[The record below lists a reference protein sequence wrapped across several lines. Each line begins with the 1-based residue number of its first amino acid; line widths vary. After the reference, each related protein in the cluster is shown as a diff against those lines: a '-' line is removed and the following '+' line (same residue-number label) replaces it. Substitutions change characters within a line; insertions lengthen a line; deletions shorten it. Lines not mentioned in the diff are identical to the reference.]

1 MVKLLA
7 IAQGTRSGAN
17 VNMPTLNAE
26 TILNNTTP
34 GTLDFWVP
42 GRYVSCIHPTMEKR
56 TLSEDMQTIEEILEQ
71 IEENNA
77 FLRVAR
83 TKRRIDD
90 FTRCAVRLE
99 KQLLLAKRRAP
110 VK

>member
-1 MVKLLA
+1 MSFLNTIIQGAPLTFLHSLVMFHVYTPHQEKLP
-7 IAQGTRSGAN
+7 
-17 VNMPTLNAE
+17 V
-26 TILNNTTP
+26 
-34 GTLDFWVP
+34 
-42 GRYVSCIHPTMEKR
+42 
-56 TLSEDMQTIEEILEQ
+56 SEDMPTVEEIEYE
-71 IEENNA
+71 IEENNE

-110 VK
+110 VT

>member
-1 MVKLLA
+1 M
-7 IAQGTRSGAN
+7 SDD
-17 VNMPTLNAE
+17 MPTVQE
-26 TILNNTTP
+26 
-34 GTLDFWVP
+34 
-42 GRYVSCIHPTMEKR
+42 
-56 TLSEDMQTIEEILEQ
+56 IEEQ

-83 TKRRIDD
+83 TKHRIDD

-99 KQLLLAKRRAP
+99 KQLLLAKRRAA

>member
-1 MVKLLA
+1 M
-7 IAQGTRSGAN
+7 
-17 VNMPTLNAE
+17 
-26 TILNNTTP
+26 
-34 GTLDFWVP
+34 
-42 GRYVSCIHPTMEKR
+42 
-56 TLSEDMQTIEEILEQ
+56 SEDTPTIEELLEQ
-71 IEENNA
+71 IEENNG
-77 FLRVAR
+77 FLRIAR

>member
-1 MVKLLA
+1 MP
-7 IAQGTRSGAN
+7 GA
-17 VNMPTLNAE
+17 VDLSA
-26 TILNNTTP
+26 P
-34 GTLDFWVP
+34 GS
-42 GRYVSCIHPTMEKR
+42 YVSCIHPTMEKR
-56 TLSEDMQTIEEILEQ
+56 ILSEDMPTIEEILEQ

>member
-1 MVKLLA
+1 
-7 IAQGTRSGAN
+7 
-17 VNMPTLNAE
+17 MPTVQE
-26 TILNNTTP
+26 
-34 GTLDFWVP
+34 
-42 GRYVSCIHPTMEKR
+42 
-56 TLSEDMQTIEEILEQ
+56 IEEQ

-83 TKRRIDD
+83 TKNRIDD

-99 KQLLLAKRRAP
+99 KQLVLAKRRAA

>member
-1 MVKLLA
+1 MFHVYTPHQEKLP
-7 IAQGTRSGAN
+7 
-17 VNMPTLNAE
+17 V
-26 TILNNTTP
+26 
-34 GTLDFWVP
+34 
-42 GRYVSCIHPTMEKR
+42 
-56 TLSEDMQTIEEILEQ
+56 SEDMLTIEELEEQ

-99 KQLLLAKRRAP
+99 KQLLLAKRRAFS
-110 VK
+110 

>member
-1 MVKLLA
+1 M
-7 IAQGTRSGAN
+7 SF
-17 VNMPTLNAE
+17 
-26 TILNNTTP
+26 LNNTMP
-34 GTLDFWVP
+34 GAVDLSAP

-56 TLSEDMQTIEEILEQ
+56 TLSEDMPTIEELLEQ

>member
-1 MVKLLA
+1 MTFPRPIVMFHVYTPHQEKLP
-7 IAQGTRSGAN
+7 
-17 VNMPTLNAE
+17 V
-26 TILNNTTP
+26 
-34 GTLDFWVP
+34 
-42 GRYVSCIHPTMEKR
+42 
-56 TLSEDMQTIEEILEQ
+56 SEDMPTIEELEEQ

-99 KQLLLAKRRAP
+99 KQLLLAKRRAFS
-110 VK
+110 

>member
-1 MVKLLA
+1 MFHVYTPHQEK
-7 IAQGTRSGAN
+7 
-17 VNMPTLNAE
+17 MP
-26 TILNNTTP
+26 
-34 GTLDFWVP
+34 V
-42 GRYVSCIHPTMEKR
+42 
-56 TLSEDMQTIEEILEQ
+56 SEDMLTIEELEEQ

-99 KQLLLAKRRAP
+99 KQLLLAKRRAFS
-110 VK
+110 

>member
-1 MVKLLA
+1 
-7 IAQGTRSGAN
+7 
-17 VNMPTLNAE
+17 MP
-26 TILNNTTP
+26 
-34 GTLDFWVP
+34 V
-42 GRYVSCIHPTMEKR
+42 
-56 TLSEDMQTIEEILEQ
+56 SEDMLTIEELEEQ

-99 KQLLLAKRRAP
+99 KQLLLAKRRAFS
-110 VK
+110 